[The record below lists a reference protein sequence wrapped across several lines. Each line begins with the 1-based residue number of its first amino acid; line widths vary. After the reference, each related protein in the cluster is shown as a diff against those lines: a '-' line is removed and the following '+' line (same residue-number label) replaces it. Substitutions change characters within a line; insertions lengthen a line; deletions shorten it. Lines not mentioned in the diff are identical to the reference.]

1 MVRLR
6 CRGAGEQRGER
17 GGEPRLLEVGG
28 TAWACS
34 MRARAAR
41 SVHGHGAR
49 AAASVSC
56 GLRCGCERE
65 QRGKGERG
73 GPAWSSHGDATPQPH
88 ARHGAAVR
96 ELCPLPGSISSLTK
110 MSMPGVRKEVREAR
124 VIEWRHPLVRLHMN
138 SLNSVRNLVDLG

>member
-1 MVRLR
+1 MWCGYGVKVQ
-6 CRGAGEQRGER
+6 GSRGESVAASHTCSR
-17 GGEPRLLEVGG
+17 WG

-34 MRARAAR
+34 VRARAAR

-96 ELCPLPGSISSLTK
+96 ELCPLPCSISPLTK